1 MEFKR
6 LNNMTGS
13 DPVMNR
19 RITSIFLHDLEAF
32 KTLFTSLS
40 QQQKLDHIKFSLH
53 KIKPS
58 LVIFEMGEL
67 INQYE
72 DLLQIAQKSP
82 RFSDYQEK
90 LNSTIKETELQIGK
104 VKVFLS
110 SL

>member
-19 RITSIFLHDLEAF
+19 RITSIFLHDFESF
-32 KTLFTSLS
+32 KELFTALGEH
-40 QQQKLDHIKFSLH
+40 KHLDQIKFALH

-58 LVIFEMGEL
+58 LVIFEMEDL
-67 INQYE
+67 ITQYE
-72 DLLQIAQKSP
+72 EFLELAKKEDSLSK
-82 RFSDYQEK
+82 EK
-90 LNSTIKETELQIGK
+90 KKMDALIKETQVKINK
-104 VKVFLS
+104 VKIFLA

>member
-19 RITSIFLHDLEAF
+19 RITSIFLHDFESF
-32 KTLFTSLS
+32 KELFTSLVE
-40 QQQKLDHIKFSLH
+40 QKHLDKIKFALH

-58 LVIFEMGEL
+58 LVIFEMDDL
-67 INQYE
+67 ISQYE
-72 DLLQIAQKSP
+72 ELLELAKKADSLSKEQKKM
-82 RFSDYQEK
+82 EA
-90 LNSTIKETELQIGK
+90 TIKETQVEINK
-104 VKVFLS
+104 VKNFLA

>member
-19 RITSIFLHDLEAF
+19 RITSIFLHDFESF
-32 KTLFTSLS
+32 KELFTALGE
-40 QQQKLDHIKFSLH
+40 QKHLDMIKFALH

-58 LVIFEMGEL
+58 LVIFEMDDL
-67 INQYE
+67 ISQYE
-72 DLLQIAQKSP
+72 ELLELAKTADSLSKEQKNM
-82 RFSDYQEK
+82 EA
-90 LNSTIKETELQIGK
+90 TIKETQVKINK
-104 VKVFLS
+104 VKSFLA

>member
-19 RITSIFLHDLEAF
+19 RITSIFLQDVESFKELFSLLGEETQLE
-32 KTLFTSLS
+32 
-40 QQQKLDHIKFSLH
+40 HIKFALH

-58 LVIFEMGEL
+58 LVIFEMDDM

-72 DLLQIAQKSP
+72 DLLNQAASQVYPSAF
-82 RFSDYQEK
+82 REK
-90 LNSTIKETELQIGK
+90 LDNAIRETEKKIEK
-104 VKVFLS
+104 VRSFLAA
-110 SL
+110 L